1 MDVVTMIAA
10 ERRQV
15 ADLVESLSPEQW
27 DTSSLCGSWT
37 VREVTAHLV
46 SPFLTRPRAV
56 LPILLRSGFSLHRA
70 NARLA
75 RTIARRPVPELVA
88 ALRDNA
94 ENRFAPPVVGHLG
107 QLTDLQVHG
116 QDIRR
121 PLGLPHQLHPKR
133 LRTSLDFLVSRRSVA
148 FGGRRL
154 RAGLRF
160 EATDQDWVWGTGPV
174 VQGTAEALL
183 LALTGRTVVLPEL
196 RGDGVPVLRDRLGS

>member
-1 MDVVTMIAA
+1 MIAA

-15 ADLVESLSPEQW
+15 ADLVEALSPEQW
-27 DTSSLCGSWT
+27 DTPSLCGSWT

-46 SPFLTRPRAV
+46 SPFLTRPGAV
-56 LPILLRSGFSLHRA
+56 LPILLRSGLSLHRA

-75 RTIARRPVPELVA
+75 RVIARRPVPELVA
-88 ALRDNA
+88 ALRDHA

-133 LRTSLDFLVSRRSVA
+133 LRASLDFVVSRRSVA

-154 RAGLRF
+154 RAGFRF
-160 EATDQDWVWGTGPV
+160 ETTDQDWVWGAGPV

-196 RGDGVPVLRDRLGS
+196 RGDGVPVLRGRLVR